1 MSVLNKKRVIVGVL
15 LLLSS
20 FFMIGYYSDSLKV
33 NVSWL
38 VFLSSLIVLYFRQ
51 VKNFQ
56 FQWSV
61 SITAVIL
68 SLFWMASSYNGGPYG
83 GNFLFNSIILIA
95 TFFAITA
102 FVLLLIQELKTEYK
116 IQNQNKPKW
125 TLFAL
130 FSLIPFF
137 VWMMSFLAYFPAK
150 MTFDS
155 YFQWAMAH
163 GVRQYS
169 EWHPMLHTLWIQA
182 TSFIYNSPAS
192 YIFSQIVVVSLIVG
206 YAIYTLVKMG
216 ASKWIGLAISIGYA
230 IYPVAMIYSATAWK
244 DFPFAAFILLFTVL
258 ILKIVQSNGQWL
270 KNWWHFA
277 AFILVAFI
285 CINLRNNG
293 IMIVVVSL
301 VVLLIFMKNYR
312 LIIGGVLVGT
322 LGLNFLFGFVMTNG
336 LHAQSN
342 PLNQALA
349 IPSQQIGATF
359 YNDGDFTPEL
369 KEYFTSILPEENW
382 KKDYNPYTVD
392 PIKHDAEYDA
402 TVIEDDFGL
411 YLKNW
416 FKLLTHNFGIYVEA
430 YLDQIA
436 VIWQFDSP
444 DDYKVFFDTP
454 ADIQD
459 TRYDVKAFAHY
470 FPDGL
475 SEEEMNKLGYKKY
488 EEEYKSVTGKEAIS
502 YNEYKERIK
511 DSIQPLI
518 SETKSASIKKIMDG
532 IYMKTTQ
539 EWQNYLLKGAIP
551 LLFLIIAIASVCF
564 QSSKKRLLIFAPVIM
579 AVITIAVAM
588 PATDY
593 RYCYS
598 FVFTVPIVF
607 FATKLRIIEKN
618 EI

>member
-1 MSVLNKKRVIVGVL
+1 MLNKKRVVVGFFL
-15 LLLSS
+15 ILAS
-20 FFMIGYYSDSLKV
+20 FIMIGYYSDSFKV
-33 NVSWL
+33 NVSWFI
-38 VFLSSLIVLYFRQ
+38 FLAVLIVLYFRQ
-51 VKNFQ
+51 VKAFQ
-56 FQWSV
+56 FQWSM
-61 SITAVIL
+61 SITAVAL

-83 GNFLFNSIILIA
+83 GNFIFNSIILIA

-102 FVLLLIQELKTEYK
+102 FVLLLIQELKMEYK
-116 IQNQNKPKW
+116 VKNQYKPKW

-130 FSLIPFF
+130 FSLIPFL
-137 VWMMSFLAYFPAK
+137 VWMMSFLAYYPAK

-155 YFQWAMAH
+155 YFQWGMAH
-163 GVRQYS
+163 GIRQYS

-182 TSFIYNSPAS
+182 TSFIYNSPAN

-206 YAIYTLVKMG
+206 YAVYTLVKMG
-216 ASKWIGLAISIGYA
+216 ARIWIGIVISIGYA

-258 ILKIVQSNGQWL
+258 ILKTVQSNGEWL

-293 IMIVVVSL
+293 IMIVMVSL
-301 VVLLIFMKNYR
+301 VFLLIFMKNFR
-312 LIIGGVLVGT
+312 VIIGGILVGT
-322 LGLNFLFGFVMTNG
+322 LGLNFLFSFIMTNG

-402 TVIEDDFGL
+402 SVIEDDFGL
-411 YLKNW
+411 YIKNW
-416 FKLLTHNFGIYVEA
+416 FKLLTHNFGIYVGA

-444 DDYKVFFDTP
+444 DDYKVYFDTP

-459 TRYDVKAFAHY
+459 MRYDVKAFAQF

-475 SEEEMNKLGYKKY
+475 SEEEMNKLGYENYQK
-488 EEEYKSVTGKEAIS
+488 EYKAATGKEAICYS
-502 YNEYKERIK
+502 EYKERIN
-511 DSIQPLI
+511 DSTNSLI
-518 SETKSASIKKIMDG
+518 SITKSAGIKKITDD
-532 IYMKTTQ
+532 IYTKTTE

-551 LLFLIIAIASVCF
+551 LFFLIIALASVCF
-564 QSSKKRLLIFAPVIM
+564 QSSKKRLLIFVPVLM
-579 AVITIAVAM
+579 AIITIAVAM
-588 PATDY
+588 PATDF

-607 FATKLRIIEKN
+607 FATKLKVIEKN
-618 EI
+618 EV

>member
-1 MSVLNKKRVIVGVL
+1 MLNKKRVVIGIL
-15 LLLSS
+15 LILTS
-20 FFMIGYYSDSLKV
+20 FILIGYYSDSFKV
-33 NVSWL
+33 NFSWF
-38 VFLSSLIVLYFRQ
+38 VFLAALIVLYFRQ
-51 VKNFQ
+51 VKAFQ
-56 FQWSV
+56 FQWSML
-61 SITAVIL
+61 ITAVAL

-83 GNFLFNSIILIA
+83 GNFIFNSIILIA
-95 TFFAITA
+95 TFFVITA
-102 FVLLLIQELKTEYK
+102 FVLLLIQELKMEYK
-116 IQNQNKPKW
+116 IKKQYKPKW

-130 FSLIPFF
+130 FSLIPFL
-137 VWMMSFLAYFPAK
+137 VWMMSFLAYYPAK

-155 YFQWAMAH
+155 YFQWGMAH
-163 GVRQYS
+163 GIRQYS
-169 EWHPMLHTLWIQA
+169 EWHPMLHTLWIQI

-216 ASKWIGLAISIGYA
+216 ARIWLGIVISIGYA

-258 ILKIVQSNGQWL
+258 ILKTVQTNGEWL

-293 IMIVVVSL
+293 IMIVVASL
-301 VVLLIFMKNYR
+301 VFLLIFMKNFR
-312 LIIGGVLVGT
+312 FIIGGILVGT
-322 LGLNFLFGFVMTNG
+322 LGLNFLFSFVMTNG
-336 LHAQSN
+336 LHAHSN

-402 TVIEDDFGL
+402 SVIENDFGL
-411 YLKNW
+411 YIKNW
-416 FKLLTHNFGIYVEA
+416 FKLLTHNFGIYVGA

-444 DDYKVFFDTP
+444 EGYKVYFDTP

-459 TRYDVKAFAHY
+459 MRYDVKAFAKF

-475 SEEEMNKLGYKKY
+475 SEEEMNKLGYENYQK
-488 EEEYKSVTGKEAIS
+488 EYKAATGKKAIS
-502 YNEYKERIK
+502 YGEYKERIK
-511 DSIQPLI
+511 DSTNPLI
-518 SETKSASIKKIMDG
+518 SITKSAGIKKVTDN
-532 IYMKTTQ
+532 IYTKTTV

-551 LLFLIIAIASVCF
+551 LFFLMIAIASVCF
-564 QSSKKRLLIFAPVIM
+564 QSSKKRLLIFVPVLM
-579 AVITIAVAM
+579 AILTIAVAM
-588 PATDY
+588 PATDF

-607 FATKLRIIEKN
+607 FATKLKLIEKN

>member
-1 MSVLNKKRVIVGVL
+1 MLNKKRVVVGIL
-15 LLLSS
+15 LILAS
-20 FFMIGYYSDSLKV
+20 FIMIGYYSDSFKV
-33 NVSWL
+33 NVSWFI
-38 VFLSSLIVLYFRQ
+38 FLAVLIVLYFRQ
-51 VKNFQ
+51 VKAFQ
-56 FQWSV
+56 FQWSM
-61 SITAVIL
+61 SITAVAL

-83 GNFLFNSIILIA
+83 GNFIFNSIILIA

-102 FVLLLIQELKTEYK
+102 FVLLLIQELKMEYK
-116 IQNQNKPKW
+116 VKNQYKPKW

-130 FSLIPFF
+130 FALIPFL
-137 VWMMSFLAYFPAK
+137 VWMMSFLAYYPAK

-155 YFQWAMAH
+155 YFQWGMAH
-163 GVRQYS
+163 GIRQYS

-206 YAIYTLVKMG
+206 YAVYTLVKMG
-216 ASKWIGLAISIGYA
+216 ARIWIGIVISIGYA
-230 IYPVAMIYSATAWK
+230 VYPVAMIYSATAWK

-258 ILKIVQSNGQWL
+258 ILKTVQSNGEWL

-293 IMIVVVSL
+293 IMIVVASL
-301 VVLLIFMKNYR
+301 VFLLIFMKNFR
-312 LIIGGVLVGT
+312 IIIGGILIGT
-322 LGLNFLFGFVMTNG
+322 LGLNFLFSFIMTNG

-359 YNDGDFTPEL
+359 YNDGDFTSEL

-382 KKDYNPYTVD
+382 EKDYNPYTVD

-402 TVIEDDFGL
+402 SVIEDDFGL
-411 YLKNW
+411 YIKNW
-416 FKLLTHNFGIYVEA
+416 FKLLTHNFGIYVGA

-444 DDYKVFFDTP
+444 DDYKVYFDTP
-454 ADIQD
+454 VDIQD
-459 TRYDVKAFAHY
+459 MRYDVKAFAKF

-475 SEEEMNKLGYKKY
+475 SEEEMNKLGYENYQK
-488 EEEYKSVTGKEAIS
+488 EYKETTGKEAIG
-502 YNEYKERIK
+502 YDEYKERIK
-511 DSIQPLI
+511 DSTNPLI
-518 SETKSASIKKIMDG
+518 SITKSAGIKKITDD
-532 IYMKTTQ
+532 IYTKTTE

-551 LLFLIIAIASVCF
+551 LFFLMIAIASVCF
-564 QSSKKRLLIFAPVIM
+564 QSSKKRLLIFVPVLM
-579 AVITIAVAM
+579 AIITIAVAM
-588 PATDY
+588 PATDF

-607 FATKLRIIEKN
+607 FATKLKVIEKK
-618 EI
+618 EV

>member
-1 MSVLNKKRVIVGVL
+1 MLNKKRVVVGIL
-15 LLLSS
+15 LILAS
-20 FFMIGYYSDSLKV
+20 FIMIGYYSDSFKV
-33 NVSWL
+33 NVSWFI
-38 VFLSSLIVLYFRQ
+38 FLAVLIVLYFRQ
-51 VKNFQ
+51 VKAFQ
-56 FQWSV
+56 FQWSM
-61 SITAVIL
+61 SITAVAL

-83 GNFLFNSIILIA
+83 GNFIFNSIILIA

-102 FVLLLIQELKTEYK
+102 FVLLLIQELKMEYK
-116 IQNQNKPKW
+116 VKNQYKPKW

-130 FSLIPFF
+130 FALIPFL
-137 VWMMSFLAYFPAK
+137 VWMMSFLAYYPAK

-155 YFQWAMAH
+155 YFQWGMAH
-163 GVRQYS
+163 GIRQYS

-206 YAIYTLVKMG
+206 YAVYTLVKMG
-216 ASKWIGLAISIGYA
+216 ARIWIGIVISIGYA
-230 IYPVAMIYSATAWK
+230 VYPVAMIYSATAWK

-258 ILKIVQSNGQWL
+258 ILKTVQSNGEWL

-293 IMIVVVSL
+293 IMIVVASL
-301 VVLLIFMKNYR
+301 VFLLIFMKNFR
-312 LIIGGVLVGT
+312 IIIGGILVGT
-322 LGLNFLFGFVMTNG
+322 LGLNFLFSFIMTNG

-382 KKDYNPYTVD
+382 EKDYNPYTVN

-402 TVIEDDFGL
+402 SVIEDDFGL
-411 YLKNW
+411 YIKNW
-416 FKLLTHNFGIYVEA
+416 FKLLTHNFGIYVGA

-444 DDYKVFFDTP
+444 DDYKVYFDTP
-454 ADIQD
+454 VDIQD
-459 TRYDVKAFAHY
+459 MRYDVKAFAKF

-475 SEEEMNKLGYKKY
+475 SEEEMNKLGYENYQK
-488 EEEYKSVTGKEAIS
+488 EYKETTGKEAIG
-502 YNEYKERIK
+502 YDEYKERIK
-511 DSIQPLI
+511 DSTNPLI
-518 SETKSASIKKIMDG
+518 SITKSAGIKKITDD
-532 IYMKTTQ
+532 IYTKTTE

-551 LLFLIIAIASVCF
+551 LFFLMIAIASVCF
-564 QSSKKRLLIFAPVIM
+564 QSSKKRLLIFVPVLM
-579 AVITIAVAM
+579 AIITIAVAM
-588 PATDY
+588 PATDF

-607 FATKLRIIEKN
+607 FATKLKVIEKK
-618 EI
+618 EV

>member
-1 MSVLNKKRVIVGVL
+1 MLNKKRVVVGIL
-15 LLLSS
+15 LILAS
-20 FFMIGYYSDSLKV
+20 FIMIGYYSDSFKV
-33 NVSWL
+33 NVSWFI
-38 VFLSSLIVLYFRQ
+38 FLAVLIVLYFRQ
-51 VKNFQ
+51 VKAFQ
-56 FQWSV
+56 FQWSM
-61 SITAVIL
+61 SITAVAL

-83 GNFLFNSIILIA
+83 GNFIFNSIILIA

-102 FVLLLIQELKTEYK
+102 FVLLLIQELKMEYK
-116 IQNQNKPKW
+116 VKNQYKPKW

-130 FSLIPFF
+130 FALIPFL
-137 VWMMSFLAYFPAK
+137 VWMMSFLAYYPAK

-155 YFQWAMAH
+155 YFQWGMAH
-163 GVRQYS
+163 GIRQYS

-206 YAIYTLVKMG
+206 YAVYTLVKMG
-216 ASKWIGLAISIGYA
+216 ARIWIGIVISIGYA
-230 IYPVAMIYSATAWK
+230 VYPVAMIYSATAWK

-258 ILKIVQSNGQWL
+258 ILKTVQSNGEWL

-293 IMIVVVSL
+293 IMIVVASL
-301 VVLLIFMKNYR
+301 VFLLIFMKNFR
-312 LIIGGVLVGT
+312 IIIGGILVGT
-322 LGLNFLFGFVMTNG
+322 LGLNFLFSFIMTNG

-382 KKDYNPYTVD
+382 EKDYNPYTVD

-402 TVIEDDFGL
+402 SVIEDDFGL
-411 YLKNW
+411 YIKNW
-416 FKLLTHNFGIYVEA
+416 FKLLTHNFGIYVGA

-444 DDYKVFFDTP
+444 DDYKVYFDTP
-454 ADIQD
+454 VDIQD
-459 TRYDVKAFAHY
+459 MRYDVKAFAKF

-475 SEEEMNKLGYKKY
+475 SEEEMNKLGYENYQK
-488 EEEYKSVTGKEAIS
+488 EYKETTGKEAIG
-502 YNEYKERIK
+502 YDEYKERIK
-511 DSIQPLI
+511 DSTNPLI
-518 SETKSASIKKIMDG
+518 SITKSAGIKKITDD
-532 IYMKTTQ
+532 IYTKTTE

-551 LLFLIIAIASVCF
+551 LFFLMIAIASVCF
-564 QSSKKRLLIFAPVIM
+564 QSSKKRFLIFVPVLM
-579 AVITIAVAM
+579 AIITIAVAM
-588 PATDY
+588 PATDF

-607 FATKLRIIEKN
+607 FATKLKVIEKK
-618 EI
+618 EV

>member
-1 MSVLNKKRVIVGVL
+1 MLNKKRVVVGIL
-15 LLLSS
+15 LILAS
-20 FFMIGYYSDSLKV
+20 FIMIGYYSDSFKV
-33 NVSWL
+33 NVSWFI
-38 VFLSSLIVLYFRQ
+38 FLAVLIVLYFRQ
-51 VKNFQ
+51 VKAFQ
-56 FQWSV
+56 FQWSM
-61 SITAVIL
+61 SITAVAL

-83 GNFLFNSIILIA
+83 GNFIFNSIILIA

-102 FVLLLIQELKTEYK
+102 FVLLLIQELKMEYK
-116 IQNQNKPKW
+116 VKNQYKPKW

-130 FSLIPFF
+130 FALIPFL
-137 VWMMSFLAYFPAK
+137 VWMMSFLAYYPAK

-155 YFQWAMAH
+155 YFQWGMAH
-163 GVRQYS
+163 GIRQYS

-206 YAIYTLVKMG
+206 YAVYTLVKMG
-216 ASKWIGLAISIGYA
+216 ARIWIGIVISIGYA
-230 IYPVAMIYSATAWK
+230 VYPVAMIYSATAWK

-258 ILKIVQSNGQWL
+258 ILKTVQSNGEWL

-293 IMIVVVSL
+293 IMIVVASL
-301 VVLLIFMKNYR
+301 VFLLIFMKNFR
-312 LIIGGVLVGT
+312 IIIGGILVGT
-322 LGLNFLFGFVMTNG
+322 LGLNFLFSFIMTNG

-382 KKDYNPYTVD
+382 EKDYNPYTVD

-402 TVIEDDFGL
+402 SVIEDDFGL
-411 YLKNW
+411 YIKNW
-416 FKLLTHNFGIYVEA
+416 FKLLTHNFGIYVGA

-444 DDYKVFFDTP
+444 DDYKVYFDTP
-454 ADIQD
+454 VDIQD
-459 TRYDVKAFAHY
+459 MRYDVKAFAKF

-475 SEEEMNKLGYKKY
+475 SEEEMNKLGYENYQK
-488 EEEYKSVTGKEAIS
+488 EYKETTGKEAIG
-502 YNEYKERIK
+502 YDEYKERIK
-511 DSIQPLI
+511 DSTNPLI
-518 SETKSASIKKIMDG
+518 SITKSAGIKKITDD
-532 IYMKTTQ
+532 IYTKTTE

-551 LLFLIIAIASVCF
+551 LFILMIAIASVCF
-564 QSSKKRLLIFAPVIM
+564 QSSKKRLLIFVPVLM
-579 AVITIAVAM
+579 AIITIAVAM
-588 PATDY
+588 PATDF

-607 FATKLRIIEKN
+607 FATKLKVIEKK
-618 EI
+618 EV

>member
-1 MSVLNKKRVIVGVL
+1 MLNKKRVVVGIL
-15 LLLSS
+15 LILAS
-20 FFMIGYYSDSLKV
+20 FIMIGYYSDSFKV
-33 NVSWL
+33 NVSWFI
-38 VFLSSLIVLYFRQ
+38 FLAVLIVLYFRQ
-51 VKNFQ
+51 VKAFQ
-56 FQWSV
+56 FQWSM
-61 SITAVIL
+61 SITAVAL

-83 GNFLFNSIILIA
+83 GNFIFNSIILIA

-102 FVLLLIQELKTEYK
+102 FVLLLIQELKMEYK
-116 IQNQNKPKW
+116 VKNQYKPKW

-130 FSLIPFF
+130 FALIPFL
-137 VWMMSFLAYFPAK
+137 VWMMSFLAYYPAK

-155 YFQWAMAH
+155 YFQWGMAH
-163 GVRQYS
+163 GIRQYS

-206 YAIYTLVKMG
+206 YAVYTLVKMG
-216 ASKWIGLAISIGYA
+216 ARIWIGIVISIGYA
-230 IYPVAMIYSATAWK
+230 VYPVAMIYSATAWK

-258 ILKIVQSNGQWL
+258 ILKTVQSNGEWL

-293 IMIVVVSL
+293 IMIVVASL
-301 VVLLIFMKNYR
+301 VFLLIFMKNFR
-312 LIIGGVLVGT
+312 IIIGGILIGT
-322 LGLNFLFGFVMTNG
+322 LGLNFLFSFIMTNG

-382 KKDYNPYTVD
+382 GKDYNPYTVD

-402 TVIEDDFGL
+402 SVIEDDFGL
-411 YLKNW
+411 YIKNW
-416 FKLLTHNFGIYVEA
+416 FKLLTHNFGIYVGA

-444 DDYKVFFDTP
+444 DDYKVYFDTP
-454 ADIQD
+454 VDIQD
-459 TRYDVKAFAHY
+459 MRYDVKAFAKF

-475 SEEEMNKLGYKKY
+475 SEEEMNKLGYENYQK
-488 EEEYKSVTGKEAIS
+488 EYKETTGKEAIG
-502 YNEYKERIK
+502 YDEYKERIK
-511 DSIQPLI
+511 DSTNPLI
-518 SETKSASIKKIMDG
+518 SITKSAGIKKITDD
-532 IYMKTTQ
+532 IYTKTTE

-551 LLFLIIAIASVCF
+551 LFFLMIAIASVCF
-564 QSSKKRLLIFAPVIM
+564 QSSKKRLLIFVPVLM
-579 AVITIAVAM
+579 AIITIAVAM
-588 PATDY
+588 PATDF

-607 FATKLRIIEKN
+607 FATKLKVIEKK
-618 EI
+618 EV

>member
-1 MSVLNKKRVIVGVL
+1 MLNKKRVVVGIL
-15 LLLSS
+15 LILAS
-20 FFMIGYYSDSLKV
+20 FIMIGYYSDSFKV
-33 NVSWL
+33 NVSWFI
-38 VFLSSLIVLYFRQ
+38 FLAVLIVLYFRQ
-51 VKNFQ
+51 VKAFQ
-56 FQWSV
+56 FQWSM
-61 SITAVIL
+61 SITAVAL

-83 GNFLFNSIILIA
+83 GNFIFNSIILIA

-102 FVLLLIQELKTEYK
+102 FVLLLIQELKMEYK
-116 IQNQNKPKW
+116 VKNQYKPKW

-130 FSLIPFF
+130 FALIPFL
-137 VWMMSFLAYFPAK
+137 VWMMSFLAYYPAK

-155 YFQWAMAH
+155 YFQWGMAH
-163 GVRQYS
+163 GIRQYS

-206 YAIYTLVKMG
+206 YAVYTLVKMG
-216 ASKWIGLAISIGYA
+216 ARIWIGIVISIGYA
-230 IYPVAMIYSATAWK
+230 VYPVAMIYSATAWK

-258 ILKIVQSNGQWL
+258 ILKTVQSNGEWL
-270 KNWWHFA
+270 KNWRHFA

-293 IMIVVVSL
+293 IMIVVASL
-301 VVLLIFMKNYR
+301 VFLLIFMKNFR
-312 LIIGGVLVGT
+312 IIIGGILVGT
-322 LGLNFLFGFVMTNG
+322 LGLNFLFSFIMTNG

-382 KKDYNPYTVD
+382 EKDYNPYTVD

-402 TVIEDDFGL
+402 SVIEDDFGL
-411 YLKNW
+411 YIKNW
-416 FKLLTHNFGIYVEA
+416 FKLLTHNFGIYVGA

-444 DDYKVFFDTP
+444 DDYKVYFDTP
-454 ADIQD
+454 VDIQD
-459 TRYDVKAFAHY
+459 MRYDVKAFAKF

-475 SEEEMNKLGYKKY
+475 SEEEMNKLGYENYQK
-488 EEEYKSVTGKEAIS
+488 EYKETTGKEAIG
-502 YNEYKERIK
+502 YDEYKERIK
-511 DSIQPLI
+511 DSTNPLI
-518 SETKSASIKKIMDG
+518 SITKSAGIKKITDD
-532 IYMKTTQ
+532 IYTKTTE

-551 LLFLIIAIASVCF
+551 LFILMIAIASVCF
-564 QSSKKRLLIFAPVIM
+564 QSSKKRLLIFVPVLM
-579 AVITIAVAM
+579 AIITIAVAM
-588 PATDY
+588 PATDF

-607 FATKLRIIEKN
+607 FATKLKVIEKK
-618 EI
+618 EV

>member
-1 MSVLNKKRVIVGVL
+1 MLNKKRVVVGVL
-15 LLLSS
+15 LILASLL
-20 FFMIGYYSDSLKV
+20 MIGYYSDSFKV
-33 NVSWL
+33 NISWF
-38 VFLSSLIVLYFRQ
+38 VFLAVLIVLYFRQ
-51 VKNFQ
+51 VKA
-56 FQWSV
+56 FQWKWSM
-61 SITAVIL
+61 SITAIVL
-68 SLFWMASSYNGGPYG
+68 SLFWMASTFNGGPYG
-83 GNFLFNSIILIA
+83 GNFIFNSIIIIA
-95 TFFAITA
+95 TFFVVTA
-102 FVLLLIQELKTEYK
+102 FVMLLMQEMKTEYK
-116 IQNQNKPKW
+116 EQNLYKPKW

-130 FSLIPFF
+130 FSLIPFL
-137 VWMMSFLAYFPAK
+137 VWLMSFLAYYPAK

-155 YFQWAMAH
+155 YFQWGMAH
-163 GVRQYS
+163 GIRQYS

-206 YAIYTLVKMG
+206 YAVYTLVKMG
-216 ASKWIGLAISIGYA
+216 AKLWIGIAISIGYA
-230 IYPVAMIYSATAWK
+230 IYPVSMIYSATAWK

-258 ILKIVQSNGQWL
+258 ILKTVQSNGEWL

-293 IMIVVVSL
+293 IMIIVASL
-301 VVLLIFMKNYR
+301 IFLLIFMKNFR
-312 LIIGGVLVGT
+312 LIIGGILVGT
-322 LGLNFLFGFVMTNG
+322 LGLNFLFSFVMTNG

-359 YNDGDFTPEL
+359 YYEGDFTPEL

-392 PIKHDAEYDA
+392 PIKHDVEYDA

-411 YLKNW
+411 YIKNW
-416 FKLLTHNFGIYVEA
+416 FKLLTHNFGIYVGA

-444 DDYKVFFDTP
+444 DDYKVYFDTP

-459 TRYDVKAFAHY
+459 MRYDVKAFAKF

-475 SEEEMNKLGYKKY
+475 SEEEMNKLGYENYQK
-488 EEEYKSVTGKEAIS
+488 EYKAATGKEAIRYS
-502 YNEYKERIK
+502 EYKERIK
-511 DSIQPLI
+511 DSTNPLI
-518 SETKSASIKKIMDG
+518 SITKSASIKKITDN
-532 IYMKTTQ
+532 IYTKTTTD
-539 EWQNYLLKGAIP
+539 WQNYLLKGAIP
-551 LLFLIIAIASVCF
+551 LFFLMIAIASVCF
-564 QSSKKRLLIFAPVIM
+564 QSSKKRLLIFVPVLM
-579 AVITIAVAM
+579 AIVTIAVAM
-588 PATDY
+588 PATDF

-607 FATKLRIIEKN
+607 FAIKLKIIEKN
-618 EI
+618 EV

>member
-1 MSVLNKKRVIVGVL
+1 MLNKKRVVVGIL
-15 LLLSS
+15 LILAS
-20 FFMIGYYSDSLKV
+20 FIMIGYYSDSFKV
-33 NVSWL
+33 NVSWFI
-38 VFLSSLIVLYFRQ
+38 FLAVLIVLYFRQ
-51 VKNFQ
+51 VKAFQ
-56 FQWSV
+56 FQWSM
-61 SITAVIL
+61 SITAVAL

-83 GNFLFNSIILIA
+83 GNFIFNSIILIA

-102 FVLLLIQELKTEYK
+102 FVLLLIQELKMEYK
-116 IQNQNKPKW
+116 VKNQYKPKW

-130 FSLIPFF
+130 FALIPFL
-137 VWMMSFLAYFPAK
+137 VWMMSFLAYYPAK

-155 YFQWAMAH
+155 YFQWGMAH
-163 GVRQYS
+163 GIRQYS

-206 YAIYTLVKMG
+206 YAVYTLVKMG
-216 ASKWIGLAISIGYA
+216 ARIWIGIVISIGYA
-230 IYPVAMIYSATAWK
+230 VYPVAMIYSATAWK

-258 ILKIVQSNGQWL
+258 ILKTVQSNGEWL

-293 IMIVVVSL
+293 IMIVVASL
-301 VVLLIFMKNYR
+301 VFLLIFMKNFR
-312 LIIGGVLVGT
+312 IIIGGILIGT
-322 LGLNFLFGFVMTNG
+322 LGLNFLFSFIMTNG

-382 KKDYNPYTVD
+382 EKDYNPYTVD

-402 TVIEDDFGL
+402 SVIEDDFGL
-411 YLKNW
+411 YIKNW
-416 FKLLTHNFGIYVEA
+416 FKLLTHNFGIYVGA

-444 DDYKVFFDTP
+444 DDYKVYFDTP
-454 ADIQD
+454 VDIQD
-459 TRYDVKAFAHY
+459 MRYDVKAFAKF

-475 SEEEMNKLGYKKY
+475 SEEEMNKLGYENYQK
-488 EEEYKSVTGKEAIS
+488 EYKETTGKEAIG
-502 YNEYKERIK
+502 YDEYKERIK
-511 DSIQPLI
+511 DSTNPLI
-518 SETKSASIKKIMDG
+518 SITKSAGIKKITDD
-532 IYMKTTQ
+532 IYTKTTE

-551 LLFLIIAIASVCF
+551 LFFLMIAIASVCF
-564 QSSKKRLLIFAPVIM
+564 QSSKKRLLIFVPVLM
-579 AVITIAVAM
+579 AIITIAVAM
-588 PATDY
+588 PATDF

-607 FATKLRIIEKN
+607 FATKLKVIEKK
-618 EI
+618 EV

>member
-1 MSVLNKKRVIVGVL
+1 MLNKKRVVVGIL
-15 LLLSS
+15 LILAS
-20 FFMIGYYSDSLKV
+20 FIMIGYYSDSFKV
-33 NVSWL
+33 NVSWFI
-38 VFLSSLIVLYFRQ
+38 FLAVLIVLYFRQ
-51 VKNFQ
+51 VKAFQ
-56 FQWSV
+56 FQWSM
-61 SITAVIL
+61 SITAVAL

-83 GNFLFNSIILIA
+83 GNFIFNSIILIA

-102 FVLLLIQELKTEYK
+102 FVLLLIQELKMEYK
-116 IQNQNKPKW
+116 VKNQYKPKW

-130 FSLIPFF
+130 FALIPFL
-137 VWMMSFLAYFPAK
+137 VWMMSFLAYYPAK

-155 YFQWAMAH
+155 YFQWGMAH
-163 GVRQYS
+163 GIRQYS

-206 YAIYTLVKMG
+206 YAVYTLVKMG
-216 ASKWIGLAISIGYA
+216 ARIWIGIVISIGYA
-230 IYPVAMIYSATAWK
+230 VYPVAMIYSATAWK

-258 ILKIVQSNGQWL
+258 ILKTVQSNGEWL

-293 IMIVVVSL
+293 IMIVVASL
-301 VVLLIFMKNYR
+301 VFLLIFMKNFR
-312 LIIGGVLVGT
+312 IIIGGILVGT
-322 LGLNFLFGFVMTNG
+322 LGLNFLFSFIMTNG

-382 KKDYNPYTVD
+382 EKDYNPYTVD

-402 TVIEDDFGL
+402 SVIEDDFGL
-411 YLKNW
+411 YIKNW
-416 FKLLTHNFGIYVEA
+416 FKLLTHNFGIYVGA

-444 DDYKVFFDTP
+444 DDYKVYFDTP
-454 ADIQD
+454 VDIQD
-459 TRYDVKAFAHY
+459 MRYDVKAFAKF

-475 SEEEMNKLGYKKY
+475 SEEEMNKLGYENYQK
-488 EEEYKSVTGKEAIS
+488 EYKETTGKEAIG
-502 YNEYKERIK
+502 YDEYKERIK
-511 DSIQPLI
+511 DSTNPLI
-518 SETKSASIKKIMDG
+518 SITKSAGIKKITDD
-532 IYMKTTQ
+532 IYTKTTE

-551 LLFLIIAIASVCF
+551 LFFLMIAIASVCF
-564 QSSKKRLLIFAPVIM
+564 QSSKKRLLIFVPVLM
-579 AVITIAVAM
+579 AIITIAVAM
-588 PATDY
+588 PATDF

-607 FATKLRIIEKN
+607 FATKLKVIEKK
-618 EI
+618 EV

>member
-1 MSVLNKKRVIVGVL
+1 MLNKKRVVVGIL
-15 LLLSS
+15 LILAS
-20 FFMIGYYSDSLKV
+20 FIMIGYYSDSFKV
-33 NVSWL
+33 NVSWFI
-38 VFLSSLIVLYFRQ
+38 FLAVLIVLYFRQ
-51 VKNFQ
+51 VKAFQ
-56 FQWSV
+56 FQWSM
-61 SITAVIL
+61 SITAVAL

-83 GNFLFNSIILIA
+83 GNFIFNSIILIA

-102 FVLLLIQELKTEYK
+102 FVLLLIQELKMEYK
-116 IQNQNKPKW
+116 VKNQYKPKW

-130 FSLIPFF
+130 FALIPFL
-137 VWMMSFLAYFPAK
+137 VWMMSFLAYYPAK

-155 YFQWAMAH
+155 YFQWGMAH
-163 GVRQYS
+163 GIRQYS

-206 YAIYTLVKMG
+206 YAVYTLVKMG
-216 ASKWIGLAISIGYA
+216 ARIWIGIVISIGYA
-230 IYPVAMIYSATAWK
+230 VYPVAMIYSATAWK

-258 ILKIVQSNGQWL
+258 ILKTVQSNGEWL

-293 IMIVVVSL
+293 IMIVVASL
-301 VVLLIFMKNYR
+301 VFLLIFMKNFR
-312 LIIGGVLVGT
+312 IIIGGILVGT
-322 LGLNFLFGFVMTNG
+322 LCLNFLFSFIMTNG

-382 KKDYNPYTVD
+382 EKDYNPYTVD

-402 TVIEDDFGL
+402 SVIEDDFGL
-411 YLKNW
+411 YIKNW
-416 FKLLTHNFGIYVEA
+416 FKLLTHNFGIYVGA

-444 DDYKVFFDTP
+444 DDYKVYFDTP
-454 ADIQD
+454 VDIQD
-459 TRYDVKAFAHY
+459 MRYDVKAFAKF

-475 SEEEMNKLGYKKY
+475 SEEEMNKLGYENYQK
-488 EEEYKSVTGKEAIS
+488 EYKETTGKEAIG
-502 YNEYKERIK
+502 YDEYKERIK
-511 DSIQPLI
+511 DSTNPLI
-518 SETKSASIKKIMDG
+518 SITKSAGIKKITDD
-532 IYMKTTQ
+532 IYTKTTE

-551 LLFLIIAIASVCF
+551 LFFLMIAIASVCF
-564 QSSKKRLLIFAPVIM
+564 QSSKKRLLIFVPVLM
-579 AVITIAVAM
+579 AIITIAVAM
-588 PATDY
+588 PATDF

-607 FATKLRIIEKN
+607 FATKLKVIEKK
-618 EI
+618 EV